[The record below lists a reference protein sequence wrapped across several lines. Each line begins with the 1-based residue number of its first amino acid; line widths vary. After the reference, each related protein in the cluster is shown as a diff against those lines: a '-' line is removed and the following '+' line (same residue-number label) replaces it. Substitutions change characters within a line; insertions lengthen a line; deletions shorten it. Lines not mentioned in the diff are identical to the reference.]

1 MEKYL
6 DSSLPA
12 RERAKDLLGRMSLD
26 EKMGQITGFM
36 PFPGKMEQL
45 EKKHPHG
52 VGAVSCLWMMGFECI
67 EEAADFQKNIQ
78 KKVMELSEH
87 HIPAVFHLEGLS
99 GALLRDCLLYT
110 SRCV

>member
-1 MEKYL
+1 MKKYL

-36 PFPGKMEQL
+36 PFPGEMEQL

-52 VGAVSCLWMMGFECI
+52 VGAGSCLWMMGFECI
-67 EEAADFQKNIQ
+67 EEAAGFQKKYPIF
-78 KKVMELSEH
+78 L
-87 HIPAVFHLEGLS
+87 
-99 GALLRDCLLYT
+99 LLYDIFIHIT
-110 SRCV
+110 RWHRPFFRY

>member
-1 MEKYL
+1 MKKYL

-36 PFPGKMEQL
+36 PFPGEMEQL

-67 EEAADFQKNIQ
+67 EEAAGFQKNIQ
-78 KKVMELSEH
+78 KKGDGVERTSYSRR
-87 HIPAVFHLEGLS
+87 ISS
-99 GALLRDCLLYT
+99 GRII
-110 SRCV
+110 RCIAPGGT